1 MNIIYDDHLHEKTWQ
16 LNFTFTAA
24 TLLTHIDIRLSLA
37 I

>member
-1 MNIIYDDHLHEKTWQ
+1 MNIIYDDHLLGKTVAI
-16 LNFTFTAA
+16 NFTFTAA